1 MSCSFYKATKTVI
14 RKRMNVILHVKRMKE
29 KIRQQKH
36 LLEFNTYFMVL
47 NTRIVRD
54 GRDLP

>member
-1 MSCSFYKATKTVI
+1 
-14 RKRMNVILHVKRMKE
+14 MNVILHVKRMKE

-47 NTRIVRD
+47 NTHIVRD